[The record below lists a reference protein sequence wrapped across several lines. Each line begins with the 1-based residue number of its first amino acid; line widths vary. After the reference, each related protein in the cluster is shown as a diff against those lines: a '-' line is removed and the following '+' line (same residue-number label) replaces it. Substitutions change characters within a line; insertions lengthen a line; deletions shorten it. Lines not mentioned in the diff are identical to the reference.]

1 MYIIWCISIITCYW
15 YFYKVM
21 WILVISYPLTLH
33 FWKSQSFMNSVMNK
47 WWNLKSE
54 ILFSAADKGRSQQRE
69 TLVWSKTTFSQ
80 ANAEGRL
87 SWSPHRHKWMNDMN
101 NELIYDRPNSYNFF
115 FQIYKR
121 SNSASLNEN
130 ITHDFF
136 WIIHLIYYLHSVWT
150 VLSLIG
156 AHDHT
161 TYYMIIICSPI
172 DNNMH
177 TPSIHY
183 ANDLQ

>member
-115 FQIYKR
+115 FRSINAPILPVWMRILLMIFFESYILFIIYTVCELFL
-121 SNSASLNEN
+121 ALLEHT
-130 ITHDFF
+130 ITQ
-136 WIIHLIYYLHSVWT
+136 
-150 VLSLIG
+150 
-156 AHDHT
+156 HT
-161 TYYMIIICSPI
+161 IW
-172 DNNMH
+172 
-177 TPSIHY
+177 
-183 ANDLQ
+183 